1 MTIVPSQPS
10 DQAKAILESL
20 RLAVHETLERKQRL
34 GQYAVIWED
43 GELRLIGAESDH
55 AAPKAIAHSNR

>member
-20 RLAVHETLERKQRL
+20 RQAVHETLERKQRL

-43 GELRLIGAESDH
+43 GELRLIGGEFDH
-55 AAPKAIAHSNR
+55 AAPKAIALSNR

>member
-20 RLAVHETLERKQRL
+20 RQAVHETLERKQRL

-43 GELRLIGAESDH
+43 GELRFIGAESDRT
-55 AAPKAIAHSNR
+55 APKTVPHGNR

>member
-10 DQAKAILESL
+10 DQASAMLEML

-43 GELRLIGAESDH
+43 GELRLLGAEFDQ
-55 AAPKAIAHSNR
+55 AAPSKIPQNPR